1 MSMKINDKLIKPI
14 TEVNYLR
21 AENVERYRV
30 IVRFFFEQYEK
41 INYWLYKEDVYQA
54 MKETEL
60 FEDYTMDMCQSDLQ
74 ALVEWKNLIA
84 MQDSSKV
91 TTIEEFR
98 NRKFRYQLSEYTIE
112 IERMTLRL
120 ENIEVEGASLEPTLL
135 ERIHHLITQIPEIKD
150 QSEEKVSI
158 WWNDLNENFIRL
170 NRNYQDYLRTLNS
183 SKAEEMMKT
192 QSFLI
197 YKEKIIMYLR
207 NFVKGLQEQAMILED
222 YINDIPNEDIEALL
236 QKAVTYELSI
246 PRIDVQVNEEDI
258 YELFK
263 GRWKSIFDWFVGTEN
278 QSEVN
283 RMSDITNEMIRKITR
298 YAQQIGE
305 MQNQGANKM
314 EEYRHIAKLFENCST
329 LSEGHKLSAMLFG
342 VDHALHLKELNPRET
357 DSIDS
362 GVYEEKCTEIAL
374 EARTRIATKK
384 TKRKPAENYNFEIEQ
399 NRLAIL
405 QQQEDQLKKL
415 KSYIVDGVVDFSKIK
430 NLDAQSRKILFSW
443 LSKGLSNEDKSG
455 KTDNGERFVIDTSN
469 QEMIQVQCED
479 GVFTMPSFRI
489 CFKGEM

>member
-1 MSMKINDKLIKPI
+1 MKITEKLMKPI

-30 IVRFFFEQYEK
+30 IIRYFFEQYEK
-41 INYWLYKEDVYQA
+41 INYWLYKEDVYEAIQQ
-54 MKETEL
+54 THQ
-60 FEDYTMDMCQSDLQ
+60 FPDYTIEMCQSDLQ
-74 ALVEWKNLIA
+74 ALMEWKNLIA

-91 TTIEEFR
+91 STIEEFR

-135 ERIHHLITQIPEIKD
+135 ERIHALILQIPSLDEESD
-150 QSEEKVSI
+150 EKVNL
-158 WWNDLNENFIRL
+158 WWTDFNENFIRL

-222 YINDIPNEDIEALL
+222 YIKDIPLEKMETILK
-236 QKAVTYELSI
+236 KAVAYEMTI
-246 PRIDVQVNEEDI
+246 PRLDIQIKEDEI
-258 YELFK
+258 YDLWL
-263 GRWKSIFDWFVGTEN
+263 GRWKSIYDWFVGSDG

-314 EEYRHIAKLFENCST
+314 EEYRHIASLFKQCQS
-329 LSEGHKLSAMLFG
+329 LSEAHKLSAVLFG
-342 VDHALHLKELNPRET
+342 VDHPIHLKECKPRES
-357 DSIDS
+357 DWIDG
-362 GVYEEKCTEIAL
+362 GVYEEEGTMLSL

-384 TKRKPAENYNFEIEQ
+384 TKRKAAMDYNFEIEQ
-399 NRLAIL
+399 QRLEIL
-405 QQQEDQLKKL
+405 EKQRLQTEKL
-415 KSYIVDGVVDFSKIK
+415 QSYIKDGVVDFSKIEM
-430 NLDAQSRKILFSW
+430 LDAQSRKILFSW
-443 LSKGLSNEDKSG
+443 LSKGLSNEKRCS
-455 KTDNGERFVIDTSN
+455 KTDAGQVFEIETTDLET
-469 QEMIQVQCED
+469 IQVLCED
-479 GVFTMPSFRI
+479 GVITMPSFRI
-489 CFKGEM
+489 RFKGEQVS